1 VPSGDGSLQGG
12 IPSARDE
19 PVALHILGCRSVQY
33 GSFED
38 SLVCLARACRGEGL
52 TADFV
57 YPEPPASERFVAD
70 VRASGGEVSVV
81 PGTADS
87 SPRGAAAIHGAIRS
101 RRPRIVHGHFGR
113 PGYLAVASARTAS
126 VGTVLLT
133 KHHLSG
139 DASYSHRLTLRSV
152 AAMSDRIVCVSQA
165 VQDEL
170 VSLGIPVT
178 RTVVIPVGVDPAR
191 FALAPN
197 AREQVRDALG
207 IGRDTFLVTCV
218 SHLREGKGLEVL
230 LAAMATVVAAH
241 PEAVL
246 ALAGDGELRETLE
259 AQAASKGIAESVRFL
274 GMRDDVPDILAASDL
289 FVNASFAEGGGLVVI
304 EAMAA
309 GIPVVSTP
317 VGLAAELADNDLV
330 VAATPGRADSLAGAI
345 VRGIEDGALRTRL
358 AAEGVVQ
365 VRSRFDA
372 ATLAGRLATAYASLS
387 SPEEVVAW
395 A

>member
-1 VPSGDGSLQGG
+1 VPSGDAMLQGG

-38 SLVCLARACRGEGL
+38 ALVCLARACRAEGL
-52 TADFV
+52 TAEFV

-70 VRASGGEVSVV
+70 VRTSGGEVTVI
-81 PGTADS
+81 PATGDA
-87 SPRGAAAIHGAIRS
+87 SPRSAAAIHGAIRS

-113 PGYLAVASARTAS
+113 PGYLAVASARAAS
-126 VGTVLLT
+126 VRTVMLT

-165 VQDEL
+165 VQDEI

-178 RTVVIPVGVDPAR
+178 RTVVIPIGVDPAR
-191 FALAPN
+191 FALAPS
-197 AREQVRDALG
+197 ARERVRDALG

-218 SHLREGKGLEVL
+218 SHLRAGKGLEVL
-230 LAAMATVVAAH
+230 VTAMASAVAAH

-246 ALAGDGELRETLE
+246 AVAGDGELREALE
-259 AQAASKGIAESVRFL
+259 SQAKTAGLGESVRFL
-274 GMRDDVPDILAASDL
+274 GMRDDVPEILAASDL
-289 FVNASFAEGGGLVVI
+289 FVSPSFAEGGGLVVI

-309 GIPVVSTP
+309 GIPVISTP
-317 VGLAAELADNDLV
+317 VGLAAELADHDLV
-330 VAATPGRADSLAGAI
+330 VVTPPGDPEALASAL
-345 VRGIEDGALRTRL
+345 VRGIEDGGLRTRL
-358 AAEGVVQ
+358 AAEGVVH

-372 ATLAGRLATAYASLS
+372 GALAVRLTTAYVSLS